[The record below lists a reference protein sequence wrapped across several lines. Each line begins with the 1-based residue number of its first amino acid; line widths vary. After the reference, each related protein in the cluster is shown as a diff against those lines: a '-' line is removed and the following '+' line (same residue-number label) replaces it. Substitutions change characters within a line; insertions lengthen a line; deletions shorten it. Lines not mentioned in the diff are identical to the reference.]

1 MAYTFDEA
9 VEKIDELQGSVGYAT
24 GGVPES
30 NNFNGYDVNDYLNV
44 ATEVIELL
52 RKEYA
57 PTIEMTQQQKDVFLL
72 YKKITWFDLFLS
84 KLNEPDDRELS
95 TLPNLS
101 SFDNWGLSKER
112 ENELMQA
119 WLHPETIKVIDE

>member
-1 MAYTFDEA
+1 MEYTFDEA
-9 VEKIDELQGSVGYAT
+9 VNSFQKACEYGKPKNKTFGS
-24 GGVPES
+24 EQIQ
-30 NNFNGYDVNDYLNV
+30 V
-44 ATEVIELL
+44 ANAIIELL

-57 PTIEMTQQQKDVFLL
+57 PTVEMTQQQKDVFLL
-72 YKKITWFDLFLS
+72 YKKMTWFDLFLS
-84 KLNEPDDRELS
+84 KLNEPDNRELS

-101 SFDNWGLSKER
+101 SFDNWGVSKER